1 MPTRDKFIARMK
13 AQLDAWGAELDKLES
28 RAEHTRE
35 DLRDKYRQAI
45 AELRDKQAA
54 AEHKLGEIEHAGEQ
68 TWDDLKDDV
77 ERAWAAFKVSLD
89 ALRDFSDHS

>member
-13 AQLDAWGAELDKLES
+13 AQLDAWGAELDRLES
-28 RAEHTRE
+28 RAEHTQADIRH
-35 DLRDKYRQAI
+35 KYRQTI

-54 AEHKLGEIEHAGEQ
+54 AENKLGEIEHAGEQ
-68 TWDDLKDDV
+68 SWAELKDEV